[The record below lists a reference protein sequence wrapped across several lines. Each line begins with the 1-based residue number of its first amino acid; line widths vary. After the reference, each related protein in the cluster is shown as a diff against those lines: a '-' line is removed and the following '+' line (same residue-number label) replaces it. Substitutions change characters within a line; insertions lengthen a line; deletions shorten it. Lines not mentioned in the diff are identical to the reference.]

1 MPAVRWPEADPPSSY
16 VGPARARPSQLE
28 PSKRGRQPAPAT
40 DPSTVTEDRP
50 SQGLD
55 ADAIPPGWDD
65 ERPTEPGIPESSV
78 AVHAQ
83 PVLVRMEG
91 PEAGRVYSLS
101 RCTLTVGRSTDSD
114 IAIDDSGVSRHH
126 LCLGVFGQ
134 SVYVEDM
141 GSENGTYVNERRI
154 RRVPLQSGDLVQLG
168 ARVAFS
174 FQWVNGA
181 HLKLIEQLY
190 SASTRDGLTGVHN
203 RRHFED
209 RLQAEVAF
217 SRRHGTDLGLVML
230 DIDYF
235 KSFNDRHGHP
245 VGDAV
250 LQQLASRI
258 VRQVRTEDVFARIGG
273 EEFAVLLRGINI
285 EGCCRLAVRLRT
297 VTAGSPFRIDNLT
310 LPVTISLGCAS
321 LNGSGVSAKA
331 LIASADVRLY
341 QAKRDGRNRV
351 VPDDTGS

>member
-1 MPAVRWPEADPPSSY
+1 M
-16 VGPARARPSQLE
+16 
-28 PSKRGRQPAPAT
+28 
-40 DPSTVTEDRP
+40 
-50 SQGLD
+50 
-55 ADAIPPGWDD
+55 PPGWDD

-91 PEAGRVYSLS
+91 PEAGRVYPLS

-258 VRQVRTEDVFARIGG
+258 VRQVRTEDIFARIGG

-285 EGCCRLAVRLRT
+285 EGCCRLAVRLKT
-297 VTAGSPFRIDNLT
+297 VIAGSPFRIDNLT

-341 QAKRDGRNRV
+341 QAKREGRNRV
-351 VPDDTGS
+351 VPDGTGS